1 MSTEIKNVHDKK
13 MKFEEK
19 VLFFII
25 GIGLLLVVFNM
36 NQMENNKEQNFM
48 LNGGSLMD
56 PFENVYELQPENNI
70 TNF

>member
-19 VLFFII
+19 VLFLII

-56 PFENVYELQPENNI
+56 PFENVYELQSENNI